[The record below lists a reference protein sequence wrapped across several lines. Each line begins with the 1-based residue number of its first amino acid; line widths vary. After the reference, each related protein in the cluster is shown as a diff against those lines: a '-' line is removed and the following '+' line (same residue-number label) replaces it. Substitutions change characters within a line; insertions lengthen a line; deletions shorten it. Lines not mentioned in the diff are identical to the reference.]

1 MSFLCVVHQAAVNNR
16 GFPWPQQHRMAQ
28 ARSVSNYASNCPR
41 LEYIEQI
48 SLPVFLLLLPLSSS
62 VLLVFSLSN
71 TRQTCS
77 RCVMCI
83 IQATVYFVCV
93 NTISLKLWRMFKM
106 HVPSCPCFYLLFR
119 LKQCCNLFE
128 HMHSFF
134 CKWVSWKCWALF
146 SLCTCTH
153 VAHRHKNHLTGALLF
168 GCQLHFIEL
177 LKWLKFRLLL
187 DGFYALF

>member
-41 LEYIEQI
+41 LQYIEQI
-48 SLPVFLLLLPLSSS
+48 SLPVCLLLLPLSSS
-62 VLLVFSLSN
+62 LLLVFSLSN

-93 NTISLKLWRMFKM
+93 NAICLKLWRMFKSTKLFLFALS
-106 HVPSCPCFYLLFR
+106 VKAVLQIYLNACTASSASEWVGSVGHFAA
-119 LKQCCNLFE
+119 CAHA
-128 HMHSFF
+128 HMWHTD
-134 CKWVSWKCWALF
+134 VI
-146 SLCTCTH
+146 TT
-153 VAHRHKNHLTGALLF
+153 
-168 GCQLHFIEL
+168 
-177 LKWLKFRLLL
+177 
-187 DGFYALF
+187 